1 MIQNDTKEENSM
13 NTNLFDYLK
22 WRGDLHFNVIDFNEV
37 DNLVLSIISYMDF
50 GGIVPDDIRSDGIM
64 LREAEK
70 HLKKQHRDKQNLGLI
85 IPKRICDFVKEA
97 SATERYGSI
106 RLLGYVDKTD
116 EAEGLQFSAVTF
128 LLPDK
133 TLFIAFRGTDDSLVG
148 WKENFN
154 MSFTFPVPAQE
165 HAVEYLKNIAG
176 TRRGK
181 IRLGGHSKGGNLAIW
196 AAVNAGVRIQKRI
209 LAAYNNDGPGF
220 VERITELQEYLN
232 IEDRLFTF
240 VPESSVIGMLLEHS
254 EDYVIIKSSQAS
266 LWQHDPLS
274 WVIEGAEFTKAEK
287 LSGFSRHIDKALTEW
302 LSSLPHKER
311 RHITGVLFDILGSTG
326 AKTLSDVNAG
336 MLKNLGTMI
345 KSLNNVDKPTKDRLL
360 QLFKKLFEFDKLFE
374 WK

>member
-1 MIQNDTKEENSM
+1 M

-22 WRGDLHFNVIDFNEV
+22 WRGDLSFTENKFNEV

-50 GGIVPDDIRSDGIM
+50 SGIVPEDISSEGIT
-64 LREAEK
+64 LNDAEK
-70 HLKKQHRDKQNLGLI
+70 RLQKQRRDKQKLGLI
-85 IPKRICDFVKEA
+85 LPPKICDFVKDA
-97 SATERYGSI
+97 STSERYGKI
-106 RLLGYVDKTD
+106 RLLGYTDKTD
-116 EAEGLQFSAVTF
+116 ETLGLQFSAITF

-133 TLFIAFRGTDDSLVG
+133 TLFISYRGTDDSLVG

-154 MSFTFPVPAQE
+154 MSFTFPVPAQKN
-165 HAVEYLKNIAG
+165 AVEYLLKVAG
-176 TRRGK
+176 ARRGR

-196 AAVNAGVRIQKRI
+196 ASVNAGARIQKRI
-209 LAAYNNDGPGF
+209 IAAYNNDGPGF
-220 VERITELQEYLN
+220 VERITELREYLN

-254 EDYVIIKSSQAS
+254 EDYVIIKSSQAT
-266 LWQHDPLS
+266 LWQHDPFS
-274 WVIEGAEFTKAEK
+274 WVIEGAGFTKAKK
-287 LSGFSRHIDKALTEW
+287 LSGFSRHIDKTLTEW

-311 RHITGVLFDILGSTG
+311 QHITGVIFDVLGSTG